1 MPDEEIKH
9 KQEYDIEEN
18 KISCAFSEASTV
30 KIDSSSPYL
39 FKIDKILS
47 IFMSKHFK
55 FDEEYDE
62 MINQNLSELESPY
75 RESLTYL
82 IDHARKQEVLIISS

>member
-1 MPDEEIKH
+1 
-9 KQEYDIEEN
+9 
-18 KISCAFSEASTV
+18 
-30 KIDSSSPYL
+30 
-39 FKIDKILS
+39 
-47 IFMSKHFK
+47 MSKHFK